1 MRLPVYQNKNDIIDL
16 SDDETEVI
24 HMYRRAKKFRNA
36 EMTIAVQDGK
46 RIKLWLTE
54 KRR

>member
-1 MRLPVYQNKNDIIDL
+1 MRSVSFQNKNDIIDL

-24 HMYRRAKKFRNA
+24 HLYRRAKKIRNS